1 MNLDVKI
8 AAVFLSYLLN
18 IDLISDKI
26 CSLAIHIMTGW
37 KTILKNNRKKKH
49 IRKQI

>member
-26 CSLAIHIMTGW
+26 CGFSHTYTDSLGKLYL
-37 KTILKNNRKKKH
+37 KTIERKN
-49 IRKQI
+49 I